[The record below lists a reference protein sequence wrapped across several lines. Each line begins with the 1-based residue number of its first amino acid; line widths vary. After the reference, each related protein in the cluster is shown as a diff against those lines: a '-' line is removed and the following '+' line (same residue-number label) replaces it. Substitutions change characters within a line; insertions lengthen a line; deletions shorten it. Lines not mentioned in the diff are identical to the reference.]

1 MTEQVGRNHAF
12 LRLIDFND
20 PYVVHKRLYSGHMS
34 LEAEGH
40 LHRDEDSDDS
50 EDDPFSIQVQS
61 SMNPAITVNQ

>member
-1 MTEQVGRNHAF
+1 
-12 LRLIDFND
+12 
-20 PYVVHKRLYSGHMS
+20 MS

-61 SMNPAITVNQ
+61 SMNPAITVNQWIEGWDNVQVTYFFNIISQQNQMNYV